1 MSKPSPVNLKAFI
14 KPNRIILGLTA
25 TERSEVFAKLIEP
38 LVAEEI
44 VTDAEAFLADLERR
58 ESEFTTM
65 TENGIAIPHA
75 RSHAVRRLGVSVGI
89 AAGDGIPFNPDSDD
103 MCKLLFLYRG
113 TFFRAHFTYAATASS
128 GKVRPRT
135 AASGKNPRKQDTG
148 RRSPLPGLLQ
158 GLTTPRCA

>member
-103 MCKLLFLYRG
+103 MCKLLFCIAVPSFAP
-113 TFFRAHFTYAATASS
+113 TSHM
-128 GKVRPRT
+128 P
-135 AASGKNPRKQDTG
+135 
-148 RRSPLPGLLQ
+148 LLQ
-158 GLTTPRCA
+158 AVAKFGREPQRVEKILVSKTPAVAARYLASYKG